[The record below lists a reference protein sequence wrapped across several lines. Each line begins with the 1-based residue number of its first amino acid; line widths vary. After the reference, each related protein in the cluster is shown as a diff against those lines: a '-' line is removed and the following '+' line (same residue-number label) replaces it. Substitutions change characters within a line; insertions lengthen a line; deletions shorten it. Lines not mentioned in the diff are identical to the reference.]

1 MNWIGAVE
9 GGLTGTAALKVLQ
22 ETLHKID
29 KNSPRPFLHT
39 PGGNGKAKSKK
50 GKNRLSA
57 QPWKQGGELLSSVLF
72 FGVPALADKSKA
84 PLVGGLM
91 GAAAGLWNAFAVKEK
106 RKGKQKRK
114 PVSGSINFFFIPLPV
129 FWPEKPSNIFPPRQ
143 KNSPQQRR
151 QGSGKISQCNTA
163 AGSKIALH
171 YLIY

>member
-29 KNSPRPFLHT
+29 KDSPRPFLHT

-50 GKNRLSA
+50 GKNRLSG

-106 RKGKQKRK
+106 RKGAKKKKARKRLYK
-114 PVSGSINFFFIPLPV
+114 LFLYTTAGVLAGEAIKHLPAKAKKRPSAKMDKEV
-129 FWPEKPSNIFPPRQ
+129 VKLASAVQQPEARLLSTI
-143 KNSPQQRR
+143 
-151 QGSGKISQCNTA
+151 
-163 AGSKIALH
+163 L
-171 YLIY
+171 